1 MLALLKQSLSA
12 VDSRAIGLISASAA
26 CGTRREPAHPSPST
40 HSRSDLG
47 LSNFLH
53 QPNVSVWIGERE
65 EGAVVAMFG
74 LGSWE
79 LTAAGVEM
87 KEVADVRPAYEELSS
102 RGLDISDDQV
112 QALEGTGRLAVSH
125 DGDRARRAGRRHL
138 HHAKVAGSAVVDVR
152 REAGL
157 LQIEGLGAVDI
168 RDGNHN
174 EFQLPIHGAASLS

>member
-1 MLALLKQSLSA
+1 MSPPDKNRRSPASRSCSGAVADQGRGLRGWVCMLALLKQSLSA

-26 CGTRREPAHPSPST
+26 CGTRREHAHPSPST

-79 LTAAGVEM
+79 LTAAGVDM
-87 KEVADVRPAYEELSS
+87 KEVADVGPAYEELSS

-112 QALEGTGRLAVSH
+112 Q
-125 DGDRARRAGRRHL
+125 
-138 HHAKVAGSAVVDVR
+138 
-152 REAGL
+152 
-157 LQIEGLGAVDI
+157 
-168 RDGNHN
+168 
-174 EFQLPIHGAASLS
+174 